1 MDEGYR
7 EFMSIPSR
15 AEWIRWGFLE
25 PERAE
30 TTARAVG
37 EQAGTV
43 GQMCAATA
51 DPDQALSAYA
61 GLAEVCDMGLV
72 DPKDPEWV
80 RFMALLGG
88 SAALGRWLRQR
99 PEDREV
105 VFGSA
110 EPWGREDIERDVLS
124 RIDKETTEEGTD
136 ELRWAFRRHMMRIA
150 ARDLTSEDPLALMET
165 TCEELTDLDDA
176 VVEGAIRLA
185 ERTVPQHSLIRFGVV
200 ALGKTGARE
209 VNYVSDVDVI
219 YVAEPQSANGQALC
233 SPQEAVQIGTQLA
246 ARVTNICSGYTAAG
260 TIWELDANLRPE
272 GSAGPL
278 VRTLAGMRSYYTT
291 WAKNWEF
298 QAMLKA
304 RAMAGDRE
312 LAQEF
317 VDLVSPLVW
326 TAADHDRF
334 VPEAQ
339 AMRARVVS
347 LIPPSEATREIKLSA
362 GGLRDTE
369 FSVQMLELVHGR
381 TDERLRVPAT
391 LPGLGALVAY
401 GYVGRADGAELDKA
415 YRFQRLLE
423 HRLQLWHMRRTHL
436 MPTDE
441 QALRRLARSVGMKDA
456 SQVSAAW
463 KASVATVQRLHQKIY
478 YSPLLEAVARIP
490 TEEIRLT
497 PQAAAVRLK
506 ALGYADPV
514 AALRHIQALTQG
526 MTRRAEILRQLLPAM
541 LGWFA
546 SGPNPDAGLL
556 AFRQMAEALGASPF
570 FLRALRDEGQMA
582 QNLARV
588 LSTSRYASALLQR
601 SPTNVEILMN
611 SGEHH
616 FPTHDALSEEL
627 SGVVARYGTDPRATE
642 VIRATRRR
650 ELLRISVSDV
660 LGNLDVTDVGQRLSD
675 LNGITLEAALA
686 DASLTVEDPPEMAV
700 IALGRWGGQEMA
712 YSSDA
717 DLMVIVADSTDP
729 EDLRK
734 GAQILTAMRQML
746 KVPGPGPDLE
756 IDLKLR
762 PEGKDGPMVRT
773 LTSYRSYYEKWA
785 ETWEAQAL
793 VRARHGAGSEKLSA
807 EFLSFADSVRYPAG
821 GLSLAQMTEI
831 RRLKARME
839 AERIGRGVDPRD
851 HVKLGPGGLSD
862 VEWTVQCIQLNHG
875 FEVPSLRVTGTL
887 AGLDAAMEAG
897 LVRTDDAECLREAFL
912 LASRIRNTITLV
924 RNKPSDLLPANA
936 SDLGEIAT
944 VMGYDGGSH
953 LSDEWH
959 RIARRARSVTDRLFW
974 GQAG

>member
-1 MDEGYR
+1 
-7 EFMSIPSR
+7 MSIPSR
-15 AEWIRWGFLE
+15 AEWIRWGFME
-25 PERAE
+25 PERAFDM
-30 TTARAVG
+30 AREIEAV
-37 EQAGTV
+37 ADV
-43 GQMCAATA
+43 AGQMCSATA
-51 DPDQALSAYA
+51 DPDQGFSAYV
-61 GLAEVCDMGLV
+61 GLSQVCEMSGI
-72 DPKDPEWV
+72 DPADPGWV
-80 RFMALLGG
+80 RLMALLGG

-99 PEDREV
+99 PQDAEV
-105 VFGSA
+105 VFGVP
-110 EPWGREDIERDVLS
+110 EPWEREAIRDDILS
-124 RIDKETTEEGTD
+124 RMDKETPEESID
-136 ELRWAFRRHMMRIA
+136 ELRWAFRRHMMRIV
-150 ARDLTSEDPLALMET
+150 ARDLSSEDPLTLMET
-165 TCEELTDLDDA
+165 TCGELTDLDDA
-176 VVEGAIRLA
+176 VIEGAIHIAQRS
-185 ERTVPQHSLIRFGVV
+185 VPQHTLIRFGVV

-219 YVAEPQSANGQALC
+219 YVAEPRIIDGEPAC
-233 SPQEAVQIGTQLA
+233 SPQQAVQIGTQVA
-246 ARVTNICSGYTAAG
+246 ARVTNICSAYTAAG

-272 GSAGPL
+272 GAAGPL
-278 VRTLAGMRSYYTT
+278 VRTLAGMRTYYTT

-317 VDLVSPLVW
+317 VDMVSPLVW
-326 TAADHDRF
+326 MAADHDRF
-334 VPEAQ
+334 VTEAQ
-339 AMRARVVS
+339 AMRTRVVS
-347 LIPPSEATREIKLSA
+347 LIPPAEAGREIKLSA

-391 LPGLGALVAY
+391 LPGLAALVAY

-423 HRLQLWHMRRTHL
+423 HRLQVYHMRRTHL

-441 QALRRLARSVGMKDA
+441 QGLRRLARSVGMKDA
-456 SQVSAAW
+456 SQVMAAW
-463 KASVATVQRLHQKIY
+463 KSSAVTVQKLHQKIY

-490 TEEIRLT
+490 TDEIRLT

-526 MTRRAEILRQLLPAM
+526 MTRRAEILRQLLPAL

-546 SGPNPDAGLL
+546 AGPNPDAGLL
-556 AFRQMAEALGASPF
+556 AFRQMADALGSSPF

-611 SGEHH
+611 SGESH
-616 FPTHDALSEEL
+616 FPSTQALSTEL
-627 SGVVARYGTDPRATE
+627 AGVVDRYGGDPKAGE

-650 ELLRISVSDV
+650 ELLRISISDV
-660 LGNLDVTDVGQRLSD
+660 LGNLDVAEVGRRLSD
-675 LNGITLEAALA
+675 LNGATLDAALDCA
-686 DASLTVEDPPEMAV
+686 RRSVENPPEMAI
-700 IALGRWGGQEMA
+700 IALGRWGGEEMS

-717 DLMVIVADSTDP
+717 DLMVILADGEDP
-729 EDLRK
+729 ENVRK
-734 GAQILTAMRQML
+734 GAQILTSMRGML

-773 LTSYRSYYEKWA
+773 LSSYRTYYEKWSQ
-785 ETWEAQAL
+785 TWEAQAL
-793 VRARHGAGSEKLSA
+793 IRARHGAGSEQLSDQ
-807 EFLSFADSVRYPAG
+807 FLSFADSVRYPAG
-821 GLSLAQMTEI
+821 GLTSPQLTEI

-862 VEWTVQCIQLNHG
+862 VEWTVQCCQLNHG
-875 FEVPSLRVTGTL
+875 FDVPALRVTGTL
-887 AGLDAAMEAG
+887 AGLEAAVNTDLMDP
-897 LVRTDDAECLREAFL
+897 DDAECLREAFL

-936 SDLGEIAT
+936 SDLGEVAT
-944 VMGYDGGSH
+944 VLGFDGGSH

-959 RIARRARSVTDRLFW
+959 RIARRARGVTDRLFW
-974 GQAG
+974 GETD

>member
-1 MDEGYR
+1 
-7 EFMSIPSR
+7 MSIPSR
-15 AEWIRWGFLE
+15 AEWIRWGFME
-25 PERAE
+25 PERA
-30 TTARAVG
+30 AAAAQSIA

-43 GQMCAATA
+43 AQMCAAIP
-51 DPDQALSAYA
+51 DPDLGFSAYA
-61 GLAEVCDMGLV
+61 ALSEVCDV
-72 DPKDPEWV
+72 SQIDPHDPGWV
-80 RFMALLGG
+80 RLMALLGG

-99 PEDREV
+99 PGDREV
-105 VFGSA
+105 FFESTD
-110 EPWGREDIERDVLS
+110 PWGRDAIREDILA
-124 RIDKETTEEGTD
+124 RIDKDTVEEGTD

-150 ARDLTSEDPLALMET
+150 ARDLSSVDPGALLET

-176 VVEGAIRLA
+176 VVEGAIVLA
-185 ERTVPQHSLIRFGVV
+185 RRSVPHHDLIRFGVV

-209 VNYVSDVDVI
+209 VNYISDVDVI
-219 YVAEPQSANGQALC
+219 YLAEPRLIDGEPTCTAQK
-233 SPQEAVQIGTQLA
+233 AVQIGTQMA
-246 ARVTNICSGYTAAG
+246 ARVTNICSAYTAAG

-272 GSAGPL
+272 GAAGPL

-312 LAQEF
+312 VAQEF
-317 VDLVSPLVW
+317 VDMVSPLVW
-326 TAADHDRF
+326 TAAEHEGF
-334 VPEAQ
+334 VTEAQ
-339 AMRARVVS
+339 AMRARVVA
-347 LIPPSEATREIKLSA
+347 LIPESEATRDIKLSA

-381 TDERLRVPAT
+381 SDERLRVPAT
-391 LPGLGALVAY
+391 LPGLNALVAY
-401 GYVGRADGAELDKA
+401 GYVGRADGPELDKA

-423 HRLQLWHMRRTHL
+423 HRLQLYHMRRTHL
-436 MPTDE
+436 MPTDDV
-441 QALRRLARSVGMKDA
+441 ALRRLARSVGLKEPA
-456 SQVSAAW
+456 QVSAAW
-463 KASVATVQRLHQKIY
+463 RASAKTVLKLHQKIY

-490 TEEIRLT
+490 TDEIRLT

-526 MTRRAEILRQLLPAM
+526 MTRRAEILRQLLPAL

-546 SGPNPDAGLL
+546 AGLNPDAGLL
-556 AFRQMAEALGASPF
+556 GFRQMAEALGSSPF

-582 QNLARV
+582 QNLATV

-601 SPTNVEILMN
+601 SPTNVEILMGRRQLP
-611 SGEHH
+611 SRESLV
-616 FPTHDALSEEL
+616 AEL
-627 SGVVARYGTDPRATE
+627 TDVVARYGGDAKAGE

-650 ELLRISVSDV
+650 ELLRIAVGDV
-660 LGNLDVTDVGQRLSD
+660 LGNLDVAEVGIRLSD
-675 LNGITLEAALA
+675 LNGASIEAALA
-686 DASLTVEDPPEMAV
+686 SAKRQVEDPPEMTV
-700 IALGRWGGQEMA
+700 IALGRWGGEEMA

-717 DLMVIVADSTDP
+717 DLMVILADSADP
-729 EDLRK
+729 DTVRK
-734 GAQILTAMRQML
+734 GAQILTTLRKML

-773 LTSYRSYYEKWA
+773 LSSYVSYYTKWSA
-785 ETWEAQAL
+785 TWEAQAL
-793 VRARHGAGSEKLSA
+793 IRARHGAGSEDLSA
-807 EFLSFADSVRYPAG
+807 EFLNFADSVRYPTG
-821 GLSLAQMTEI
+821 GLTLPQLTEI

-839 AERIGRGVDPRD
+839 AERIGRGIDPRD

-862 VEWTVQCIQLNHG
+862 VEWTVQCCQLNHG
-875 FEVPSLRVTGTL
+875 FEVPELRVTGTL
-887 AGLDAAMEAG
+887 AGLDAAVGAG
-897 LVRTDDAECLREAFL
+897 LIGEEDAECLREAFL

-936 SDLGEIAT
+936 SDLGEVAT
-944 VMGYDGGSH
+944 VLGFDGGSH

-959 RIARRARSVTDRLFW
+959 RIARRARGVTDRLFW
-974 GQAG
+974 GETE

>member
-1 MDEGYR
+1 
-7 EFMSIPSR
+7 MSIPSR
-15 AEWIRWGFLE
+15 AEWIRWGFME
-25 PERAE
+25 PARAE
-30 TTARAVG
+30 AAAASIPNL
-37 EQAGTV
+37 AGVV

-51 DPDQALSAYA
+51 DPDQTLSAYVD
-61 GLAEVCDMGLV
+61 LSQVCDMSGI
-72 DPKDPEWV
+72 DPADPGWV
-80 RFMALLGG
+80 RLMALLGG

-99 PEDREV
+99 PGDREV
-105 VFGSA
+105 VFESP
-110 EPWGREDIERDVLS
+110 EPWDRDAIKQDIVG
-124 RIDKETTEEGTD
+124 RIDRPTIEEGTD

-150 ARDLTSEDPLALMET
+150 ARDLSNEDPLEILET

-176 VVEGAIRLA
+176 VAEGAVLLA
-185 ERTVPQHSLIRFGVV
+185 KRCVPQHGRIRFAVV
-200 ALGKTGARE
+200 GLGKTGARE

-219 YVAEPQSANGQALC
+219 YLAEPRVTDAGPLC

-246 ARVTNICSGYTAAG
+246 AKVTNICSAYTAAG

-278 VRTLAGMRSYYTT
+278 VRTLAGMRTYYTT
-291 WAKNWEF
+291 WAKNWEY

-304 RAMAGDRE
+304 RAMADDMDLGG
-312 LAQEF
+312 AF
-317 VDLVSPLVW
+317 TDLVYPLVW

-347 LIPPSEATREIKLSA
+347 LIPPVEVGREIKLGA

-423 HRLQLWHMRRTHL
+423 HRLQLYHMRRTHL
-436 MPTDE
+436 MPADDLT
-441 QALRRLARSVGMKDA
+441 LRRLARSVGMKDGA
-456 SQVSAAW
+456 QVMNAWKSSAA
-463 KASVATVQRLHQKIY
+463 TVLRLHQKIY

-490 TEEIRLT
+490 TDEIRLT

-514 AALRHIQALTQG
+514 AALRHIEALTGG
-526 MTRRAEILRQLLPAM
+526 MTRRAEILRQLLPAL

-546 SGPNPDAGLL
+546 AGPNPDAGLL
-556 AFRQMAEALGASPF
+556 AFRQMAEALGSSPF

-611 SGEHH
+611 SGQSN
-616 FPTHDALSEEL
+616 FPTHEALSAEL
-627 SGVVARYGTDPRATE
+627 SGVVDRYGGDPKAGE

-650 ELLRISVSDV
+650 ELLRISISDV
-660 LGNLDVTDVGQRLSD
+660 LGTLDVTEVGTMLSD
-675 LNGITLEAALA
+675 LNGATLEAVLDSAR
-686 DASLTVEDPPEMAV
+686 LTVEDPPEMAV
-700 IALGRWGGQEMA
+700 IALGRWGGEEMS

-717 DLMVIVADSTDP
+717 DLMVILADSEDP
-729 EDLRK
+729 DDLRK
-734 GAQILTAMRQML
+734 GAQILTTLRQML

-773 LTSYRSYYEKWA
+773 LSSYRSYYQKWSGV
-785 ETWEAQAL
+785 WEAQAL
-793 VRARHGAGSEKLSA
+793 IRARHGAGSRRLSE
-807 EFLSFADSVRYPAG
+807 EFLTFADSVRYPAG
-821 GLSLAQMTEI
+821 GLTLVQMTEI

-862 VEWTVQCIQLNHG
+862 VEWTVQCVQLNHG
-875 FEVPSLRVTGTL
+875 FEVPSLRVTGTI
-887 AGLDAAMEAG
+887 AGLDAAVDAD
-897 LVRTDDAECLREAFL
+897 LISTDDAECLREAFL
-912 LASRIRNTITLV
+912 LASRIRNTITLI

-936 SDLGEIAT
+936 SDLGQVAT
-944 VMGYDGGSH
+944 VLGYDGGSH

-959 RIARRARSVTDRLFW
+959 RIARRARSVADRLFW
-974 GQAG
+974 GQPG

>member
-1 MDEGYR
+1 
-7 EFMSIPSR
+7 MSIPSR
-15 AEWIRWGFLE
+15 AEWIRWGFMA
-25 PERAE
+25 PARAE
-30 TTARAVG
+30 SEARSIEAADV
-37 EQAGTV
+37 V

-51 DPDQALSAYA
+51 DPDQAFSAYV
-61 GLAEVCDMGLV
+61 GLTEVCDMGRADPV
-72 DPKDPEWV
+72 DPGWV
-80 RFMALLGG
+80 RLMALLGG

-99 PEDREV
+99 PGDREV
-105 VFGSA
+105 VFSSPQ
-110 EPWGREDIERDVLS
+110 PWDRESITQDILR
-124 RIDKETTEEGTD
+124 RIDRDTPEEGID
-136 ELRWAFRRHMMRIA
+136 ELRWAYRRHMMRIA
-150 ARDLTSEDPLALMET
+150 ARDLSSVDPLALMET
-165 TCEELTDLDDA
+165 TCEEIADLDDA
-176 VVEGAIRLA
+176 VVEGAIHLAQRL
-185 ERTVPQHSLIRFGVV
+185 VPQHTLIRFGVV

-209 VNYVSDVDVI
+209 ANYVSDVDVI
-219 YVAEPQSANGQALC
+219 YLAEPRVVDGSPAC
-233 SPQEAVQIGTQLA
+233 SPQEAVQIGTQVA
-246 ARVTNICSGYTAAG
+246 ARVTNICSSYTAAG

-272 GSAGPL
+272 GGAGPL

-304 RAMAGDRE
+304 RAMAGDLD
-312 LAQEF
+312 LAGEF
-317 VDLVSPLVW
+317 VDLVTPLVW

-347 LIPPSEATREIKLSA
+347 LIPPSEANREIKLSA

-391 LPGLGALVAY
+391 LAGLGALVAY

-423 HRLQLWHMRRTHL
+423 HRLQAYHMRRTHL

-441 QALRRLARSVGMKDA
+441 PSLRRLARSVGMKDA
-456 SQVSAAW
+456 AQVMGAW
-463 KASVATVQRLHQKIY
+463 KASAVTVQKLHQKIY

-490 TEEIRLT
+490 TDEIRLT
-497 PQAAAVRLK
+497 PHAAAVRLK

-526 MTRRAEILRQLLPAM
+526 MTRRAEILRQLLPAL

-556 AFRQMAEALGASPF
+556 AFRQMAEALGSSPF

-582 QNLARV
+582 QNLAKV

-611 SGEHH
+611 SGENQ
-616 FPTHDALSEEL
+616 FPSTEALSDEL
-627 SGVVARYGTDPRATE
+627 SGVLARYGNDPRAAE

-660 LGNLDVTDVGQRLSD
+660 LGNLDVTEVGQRLSD
-675 LNGITLEAALA
+675 LNGATLEAALTG
-686 DASLTVEDPPEMAV
+686 ASRLVEDPPEMAV
-700 IALGRWGGQEMA
+700 IALGRWGGEEMS

-717 DLMVIVADSTDP
+717 DLMVILADSSDP

-734 GAQILTAMRQML
+734 GAQILTSMRQML

-773 LTSYRSYYEKWA
+773 LSSYVSYYQKWSA
-785 ETWEAQAL
+785 TWEAQAL
-793 VRARHGAGSEKLSA
+793 IRARHGAGSERLSG
-807 EFLSFADSVRYPAG
+807 EFLRFADSVRYPVG
-821 GLSLAQMTEI
+821 GLTLPQMTEI

-839 AERIGRGVDPRD
+839 VERIGRGVDPRD

-862 VEWTVQCIQLNHG
+862 VEWTVQCCQLNHG
-875 FEVPSLRVTGTL
+875 FDVPGLRVTGTL
-887 AGLDAAMEAG
+887 AGLDAAVDAG
-897 LVRTDDAECLREAFL
+897 LIGPDGAECLREAFL

-936 SDLGEIAT
+936 SDLGEVAT

-959 RIARRARSVTDRLFW
+959 RVARRARAVTDHLFW
-974 GQAG
+974 GEID